1 MLEAH
6 RKRGI
11 ETRLSIG
18 QGGRPELIFGTLED
32 ALQSPNNVT
41 RAWHRALKVAGLPTV
56 SFHSLRHYHASKLLR
71 GGMDVMGV
79 SRRLGH
85 AKPSITLNVYG
96 HVIEGADDAATKILE
111 GMLNGT

>member
-56 SFHSLRHYHASKLLR
+56 SFHSLRHFHASKLLR
-71 GGMDVMGV
+71 GGMAVLDV

-85 AKPSITLNVYG
+85 ANAAITLTDYG
-96 HVIEGADDAATKILE
+96 HVIEGADDAAAEIME
-111 GMLNGT
+111 GMLK